1 MKIKIFCTL
10 GPSTINKK
18 FLKFING
25 KIDLVRI
32 NMSHVGLKKL
42 KEIIKFI
49 KKYSKVPICLDT
61 EGAQIRTKVKREQRY
76 NVNQNLNIYKNEA
89 KNFSLYPENTFEQIK
104 VKDILELG
112 FTGLM
117 VKVTK
122 SSPNQLNCKVLTKG
136 KLETNKGVHLKNRKL
151 KTNYLTQKD
160 FQAIKIAKK
169 NKIKFYALSFTNSVA
184 DVKKFNNILANQTKI
199 FKLETKLAIKNLNEI
214 MKQGKN
220 FLIDRGD
227 LSKDISIEQIPIAQR
242 KILTLGKKRKKNIY
256 VATNFLES
264 MIKSDI
270 PNRGEVNDI
279 YNTLE
284 LGAAGLVLAAETAIG
299 RHPENCINILKKIIN
314 VFNKNKKKFK

>member
-1 MKIKIFCTL
+1 
-10 GPSTINKK
+10 
-18 FLKFING
+18 
-25 KIDLVRI
+25 
-32 NMSHVGLKKL
+32 MSHMSLKKL

-89 KNFSLYPENTFEQIK
+89 KNFSLYPENIFEQIK

-112 FTGLM
+112 FTGLI
-117 VKVTK
+117 VKVIK
-122 SSPNQLNCKVLTKG
+122 SSSNQLNCKVLTKG

-151 KTNYLTQKD
+151 KMNYLTQKD

-169 NKIKFYALSFTNSVA
+169 NKIKFYALSFTNSIA
-184 DVKKFNNILANQTKI
+184 DVKKFNNILANKTKI
-199 FKLETKLAIKNLNEI
+199 FKLETKSSIKNLNEI

-242 KILTLGKKRKKNIY
+242 KILALGKKRKKNIY

-299 RHPENCINILKKIIN
+299 RYPESCINILKKIIN

>member
-1 MKIKIFCTL
+1 MKMKIFCTL
-10 GPSTINKK
+10 GPSTFNKK

-25 KIDLVRI
+25 KVDLVRI
-32 NMSHVGLKKL
+32 NMSHMSLKKL

-89 KNFSLYPENTFEQIK
+89 KNFSLYPENIFEQIK

-112 FTGLM
+112 FTGLI
-117 VKVTK
+117 VKVIK
-122 SSPNQLNCKVLTKG
+122 SSSNQLNCKVLTKG

-151 KTNYLTQKD
+151 KMNYLTQKD

-169 NKIKFYALSFTNSVA
+169 NKIKFYALSFTNSIA
-184 DVKKFNNILANQTKI
+184 DVKKFNNILANKTKI
-199 FKLETKLAIKNLNEI
+199 FKLETKSSIKNLNEI

-242 KILTLGKKRKKNIY
+242 KILALGKKRKKNIY

-299 RHPENCINILKKIIN
+299 RYPESCINILKKIIN